1 MSPIRSRN
9 KGREL
14 EEAHQKPLR
23 DLLIE
28 TVDTHGSVSE
38 AARALG
44 VTQGTFSNW
53 LAIHQ
58 LRLKTIVVSR
68 ESNQSKTIA

>member
-1 MSPIRSRN
+1 VKTKGFRN

-14 EEAHQKPLR
+14 EEIHRKPLR
-23 DLLIE
+23 ELLIE
-28 TVDTHGSVSE
+28 AVEIHGSVSE
-38 AARALG
+38 AAKALG

-68 ESNQSKTIA
+68 ESDHCKTSA

>member
-1 MSPIRSRN
+1 MSPLKARH

-28 TVDTHGSVSE
+28 AVDTHGSVSD
-38 AARALG
+38 AAKALG
-44 VTQGTFSNW
+44 VSQGTLSTW

-68 ESNQSKTIA
+68 ESDHCKPSA